1 MPTHLPRSLCRTVK
15 RRCLHQNQNQSF
27 IPVIFFILSQNMD
40 TKIGA
45 LDACPPTCTDLY
57 AAQSN
62 GAVSTIQ
69 SSCSPT
75 IITPLDATLGRHLA
89 RQLVQIGVTDIF
101 SVPGDFN
108 LTLLDHLIAE
118 PGLTNVGC
126 CNELNAGY
134 AADATR
140 GPVASALALLLSP
153 LVGSVCSTRSLVLTV
168 KTSLS
173 FALLVGPSPM
183 TMEPTGFC
191 LTLVKS
197 FGVFILSLA
206 IR

>member
-1 MPTHLPRSLCRTVK
+1 MRAHPPAQIFMPHSQMAPSPPSKAHALPPLSPPWTPHWVATLLVNSFKSVSLTYSLYQVT
-15 RRCLHQNQNQSF
+15 LTS
-27 IPVIFFILSQNMD
+27 LSSTTSSPSLVSTTLAAVMNSTQA
-40 TKIGA
+40 T
-45 LDACPPTCTDLY
+45 PPT
-57 AAQSN
+57 
-62 GAVSTIQ
+62 
-69 SSCSPT
+69 
-75 IITPLDATLGRHLA
+75 
-89 RQLVQIGVTDIF
+89 
-101 SVPGDFN
+101 
-108 LTLLDHLIAE
+108 
-118 PGLTNVGC
+118 
-126 CNELNAGY
+126 
-134 AADATR
+134 ATR